1 MFIVAN
7 FLLAFA
13 KIADIVLTT
22 YLYIIIARAILS
34 WVNPDPYNP
43 IVSFLARIT
52 EPILYR
58 VRRRLPYIGG
68 IDISPM
74 VVILVIIF
82 TRQFA
87 INSLYDLAY
96 RLKNVPGV
104 FP

>member
-1 MFIVAN
+1 MFVLAN

-22 YLYIIIARAILS
+22 YLYIIVARAILS

-43 IVSFLARIT
+43 IVSFVARIT
-52 EPILYR
+52 DPVLYR
-58 VRRRLPYIGG
+58 VRRRLPTMGS
-68 IDISPM
+68 IDISP
-74 VVILVIIF
+74 VIVILVIIF
-82 TRQFA
+82 IRQFA
-87 INSLYDLAY
+87 VNSLYDLAY